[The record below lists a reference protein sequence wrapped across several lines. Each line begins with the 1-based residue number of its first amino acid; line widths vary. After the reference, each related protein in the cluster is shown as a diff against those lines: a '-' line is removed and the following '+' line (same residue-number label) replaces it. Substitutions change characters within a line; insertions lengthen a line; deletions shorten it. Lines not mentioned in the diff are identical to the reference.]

1 MILYYM
7 DGCGHC
13 AHNQPAWEDAK
24 KKMKGKA
31 EIKEIESA
39 NAPTIKSF
47 PTMVFIADGKEES
60 ISGAKD
66 SGDQILKEL
75 KIRNEGGSRGSRGS
89 RVRRRNTRGRA
100 TRGRNRKIRHRTLR
114 NNIAFV

>member
-7 DGCGHC
+7 NGCPHC
-13 AHNQPAWEDAK
+13 ATNQSAWDQAK
-24 KKMKGKA
+24 DEMKEKA

-47 PTMVFIADGKEES
+47 PTMVFIAANGKEKR
-60 ISGAKD
+60 ITGARKT
-66 SGDQILKEL
+66 GEEILEEL
-75 KIRNEGGSRGSRGS
+75 KIRNEGGS

-114 NNIAFV
+114 NHIAFV

>member
-7 DGCGHC
+7 NGCKHC
-13 AHNQPAWEDAK
+13 EANQPAWDQAK
-24 KKMKGKA
+24 DEMKEKA
-31 EIKEIESA
+31 EIKEIESV

-47 PTMVFIADGKEES
+47 PTMVFIAANGKEES
-60 ISGAKD
+60 ISGKKD

-75 KIRNEGGSRGSRGS
+75 KIRNEGGSRGS

-114 NNIAFV
+114 NHIAFV